1 MFKKHLKDNITK
13 DDILTSFLEII
24 FLQKYAKTVAY
35 KFILSR
41 RNEISKLY
49 NFKTLAYFSFWFFFL
64 VVSKV
69 ILYKTA
75 KN

>member
-1 MFKKHLKDNITK
+1 MTC
-13 DDILTSFLEII
+13 LTSFFEII
-24 FLQKYAKTVAY
+24 LLQKYEATDTH

-41 RNEISKLY
+41 RNEISKRY
-49 NFKTLAYFSFWFFFL
+49 NFKAVTYFSFCFFL
-64 VVSKV
+64 VVGKV

>member
-1 MFKKHLKDNITK
+1 MDNITK
-13 DDILTSFLEII
+13 DDVSNKFFEII
-24 FLQKYAKTVAY
+24 LLQRYETTDAH

-49 NFKTLAYFSFWFFFL
+49 NFKAFTYFSFWFFFL
-64 VVSKV
+64 VVGKV

>member
-1 MFKKHLKDNITK
+1 MTC
-13 DDILTSFLEII
+13 LTSFSEII
-24 FLQKYAKTVAY
+24 LLQKYETTDAH

-49 NFKTLAYFSFWFFFL
+49 NFKALTYFSFCFFL
-64 VVSKV
+64 IVGKV

-75 KN
+75 KD

>member
-1 MFKKHLKDNITK
+1 MFKNHLKNNITK
-13 DDILTSFLEII
+13 DDMSNKFFEII
-24 FLQKYAKTVAY
+24 LLRKYETTVALQ
-35 KFILSR
+35 FILSR

-49 NFKTLAYFSFWFFFL
+49 NFKALNYFPFWFFL
-64 VVSKV
+64 VVGKV

>member
-1 MFKKHLKDNITK
+1 MLKD
-13 DDILTSFLEII
+13 FLCAHNSMSDKFFEII
-24 FLQKYAKTVAY
+24 LLQKYETTDAH

-41 RNEISKLY
+41 CNEISKLY
-49 NFKTLAYFSFWFFFL
+49 NFETLTYFSFWFFFL
-64 VVSKV
+64 VVGKV